1 MSHHTVHFKLSKHQ
15 MIKLAHAH
23 KHNTDV
29 SLQLSKHNV
38 HHSGVPLEL
47 TSAEYSLIMSNSG
60 KHNIHIS
67 ASRVKRGGFL
77 PAILAALPT
86 IATVLSGL
94 AGASTV
100 ASNIK
105 NMIQGSGCYNHPS
118 TVQHKIQM
126 AQHHMYKAQGFI
138 SDLNIPI
145 ISPLAKFIGLGNKR
159 KGKKSVASGLYLNK
173 GR

>member
-15 MIKLAHAH
+15 MTKLAHAH

-29 SLQLSKHNV
+29 ALQLSK
-38 HHSGVPLEL
+38 SKISQTGIPLEL
-47 TSAEYSLIMSNSG
+47 TAAEYNLIMSNSG
-60 KHNIHIS
+60 SHNIHIS
-67 ASRVKRGGFL
+67 ASRVKQGGFL

-86 IATVLSGL
+86 IGTVLSGL
-94 AGASTV
+94 AGASTI

-105 NMIQGSGCYNHPS
+105 NMIQGKGCYISP
-118 TVQHKIQM
+118 QRKMQM
-126 AQHHMYKAQGFI
+126 AQHHMHQAQGLI
-138 SDLNIPI
+138 SDLHIPI

-159 KGKKSVASGLYLNK
+159 KSKKHVASGLYLNK